1 MKDENGRLYKLLS
14 ERDLELRTLRKKR
27 EEDKVLASVGAAGV
41 TNDAAA
47 SKIVDLS
54 KKIREL
60 TSELES
66 ERTKSKQFSRRCDEL
81 ERQVKQVS
89 VGCRWNVLLFFL
101 QFHFLFLKINQFRK
115 HSSNLLASH
124 DHNSFLLI

>member
-1 MKDENGRLYKLLS
+1 M
-14 ERDLELRTLRKKR
+14 LRKKR
-27 EEDKVLASVGAAGV
+27 EEDKVLASVGAAGI

-89 VGCRWNVLLFFL
+89 CV
-101 QFHFLFLKINQFRK
+101 
-115 HSSNLLASH
+115 
-124 DHNSFLLI
+124 